1 MTLKRQLLL
10 ISLLA
15 LMLPWAGCEFIR
27 ETESALRSG
36 QQQMLAGMA
45 RALADAMA
53 GYSEE
58 YPDRLTTG
66 QPGEQIFVHSLSS
79 RPTIDGYF
87 EDWPL
92 DARSL
97 RTIDGADG
105 PIQLSVASYDQRIY
119 VFVDVTDHNVI
130 YATAQTMVLDDG
142 PRYADRIS
150 LVSSNPPYLEE
161 QFLFA
166 AEAPGAII
174 SYRQGNFGFA
184 PEPAIN
190 AYWQDVPGGYRVE
203 AEIPL
208 DLLGTNLGFIIS
220 NTGSANERGTRS
232 RNYSGQSPAPLVIPS
247 VELRLAASKLAQSG
261 MRILI
266 TDTAGWRIAA
276 AGELSAAT
284 TDKSLSDGWSRRI
297 YDLLVEGGE
306 DTTSAEPDP
315 GGREQHPYVSA
326 ALNGKETASWF
337 RGEDSGRAI
346 VAVAAPIENDGEILG
361 ALILQQGTD
370 AILSATNEGLAR
382 LINITLLATFL
393 VAAGLIGYASWLSR
407 RVLQLSLAAEDALEN
422 ETLQAALPSALAKD
436 EIGDLSRSFSYVLR
450 QLGDYNAYLR
460 TLASKLSHELRTP
473 LAIVT
478 SSLENL
484 EHEAL
489 NEASSS
495 YTARAREGADRLR
508 HILSAMSE
516 ASRVEELMAHAEP
529 ESFDL
534 RKVLD
539 STVAA
544 YRDVYKER
552 TFAFSCSLDTAPATG
567 APELLI
573 QMLDKLVDN
582 AVGFSQ
588 SGDRLDIDLTQQDG
602 YLLIG
607 VSNPGPPLP
616 EHMRTQLF
624 DSMVSVRG
632 GESSRHLGLG
642 LYVAKLI
649 AEGHGGRISAAN
661 TDAGVRFEVR
671 LPSQDSR

>member
-1 MTLKRQLLL
+1 
-10 ISLLA
+10 
-15 LMLPWAGCEFIR
+15 
-27 ETESALRSG
+27 
-36 QQQMLAGMA
+36 
-45 RALADAMA
+45 
-53 GYSEE
+53 
-58 YPDRLTTG
+58 
-66 QPGEQIFVHSLSS
+66 
-79 RPTIDGYF
+79 
-87 EDWPL
+87 
-92 DARSL
+92 
-97 RTIDGADG
+97 
-105 PIQLSVASYDQRIY
+105 
-119 VFVDVTDHNVI
+119 
-130 YATAQTMVLDDG
+130 MVLDDG

-326 ALNGKETASWF
+326 ALNGKESASWF

-346 VAVAAPIENDGEILG
+346 VAVAAPIENDG
-361 ALILQQGTD
+361 D
-370 AILSATNEGLAR
+370 EGLAR

-422 ETLQAALPSALAKD
+422 ETLQSALPSALAKD
-436 EIGDLSRSFSYVLR
+436 EIG
-450 QLGDYNAYLR
+450 A
-460 TLASKLSHELRTP
+460 
-473 LAIVT
+473 
-478 SSLENL
+478 
-484 EHEAL
+484 
-489 NEASSS
+489 
-495 YTARAREGADRLR
+495 TAR
-508 HILSAMSE
+508 
-516 ASRVEELMAHAEP
+516 
-529 ESFDL
+529 
-534 RKVLD
+534 
-539 STVAA
+539 
-544 YRDVYKER
+544 
-552 TFAFSCSLDTAPATG
+552 
-567 APELLI
+567 
-573 QMLDKLVDN
+573 
-582 AVGFSQ
+582 
-588 SGDRLDIDLTQQDG
+588 
-602 YLLIG
+602 
-607 VSNPGPPLP
+607 
-616 EHMRTQLF
+616 
-624 DSMVSVRG
+624 
-632 GESSRHLGLG
+632 
-642 LYVAKLI
+642 
-649 AEGHGGRISAAN
+649 
-661 TDAGVRFEVR
+661 
-671 LPSQDSR
+671 